1 MLQESGGGEGEGGDF
16 LDVLACLPAVELS
29 WTVELNPPQFV
40 CFTGRDYSGN
50 IIKFS
55 LLLLS
60 QKKTF
65 QWKSEVTT
73 MITMIILSFLT
84 ERE

>member
-1 MLQESGGGEGEGGDF
+1 MLKCYKSQQEEQERGEGGDF

-50 IIKFS
+50 IIKFP
-55 LLLLS
+55 LVL
-60 QKKTF
+60 
-65 QWKSEVTT
+65 
-73 MITMIILSFLT
+73 
-84 ERE
+84 